1 MKNLISI
8 LAIAITTIALT
19 GDAYAL
25 APFKK
30 AFEKKYLAEHENED
44 YQKLAKK
51 TGCNLCHVKKAKKNF
66 RNEYGEMLAKLIEGD
81 AQARIKAAKKEG
93 GPDAEKKEKAKVAE
107 ELEKAFDK
115 VIKEKSAE
123 GKGPTFEELI
133 KAGKLPVEIDAAVAK
148 HKADLKKKAD
158 KEGAEIKDADSK

>member
-30 AFEKKYLAEHENED
+30 AFEKKYLANHKNEE

-51 TGCNLCHVKKAKKNF
+51 TGCNVCHVSKAKKNF

-81 AQARIKAAKKEG
+81 AQDRIKAAKKEG
-93 GPDAEKKEKAKVAE
+93 GPEAEKKEKAKVAE

-115 VIKEKSAE
+115 VLKEKSDG
-123 GKGPTFEELI
+123 GKGPTYEELI
-133 KAGKLPVEIDAAVAK
+133 KEGKLPVEIDAAIAK
-148 HKADLKKKAD
+148 HKADEKKRAEKAAT
-158 KEGAEIKDADSK
+158 K